1 MKTTKAN
8 NPERSGSAAG
18 CKIADSV
25 GALLKKAR
33 TDLGCSRREAA
44 TRMKIPERYIAFFE
58 DGAYDKMPEDI
69 YSKIYLKVYCKF
81 LGLDSPTMVNLYRQ
95 ERSRYVAGQKSVA
108 EPATRHP
115 ARAVPASA
123 LVTTPHLLRN
133 IFLGLLAASLL
144 VYLGWAVQNIVAA
157 PAISLSS
164 PTEGLMTSDSEIW
177 VEGRTE
183 REITLRINGKYV
195 APDDN
200 GNFRDKLT
208 LQDGWNEIRVVGA
221 KKHSKEAVITRRV
234 FVSTPAEAL
243 VQPTEQLTAD
253 LR

>member
-1 MKTTKAN
+1 MMKMNKEN
-8 NPERSGSAAG
+8 NPERAGAAAG
-18 CKIADSV
+18 CKIAESI

-58 DGAYDKMPEDI
+58 DGAYDKLPEDV

-95 ERSRYVAGQKSVA
+95 ERSRFAAGQRSAA

-115 ARAVPASA
+115 AKAVPAIA

-133 IFLGLLAASLL
+133 IFLSLLAAGL
-144 VYLGWAVQNIVAA
+144 VAYLGWAIQNIVAA

-183 REITLRINGKYV
+183 REIALRINGKYV

-221 KKHSKEAVITRRV
+221 KKHSKEAIITRRV
-234 FVSTPAEAL
+234 FVRTTAVTSVPAEK
-243 VQPTEQLTAD
+243 LTAD